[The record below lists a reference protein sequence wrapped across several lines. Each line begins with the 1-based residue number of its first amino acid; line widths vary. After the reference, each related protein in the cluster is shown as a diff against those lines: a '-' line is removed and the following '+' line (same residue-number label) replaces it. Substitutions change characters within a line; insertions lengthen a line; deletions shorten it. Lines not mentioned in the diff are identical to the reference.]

1 MGTAEVLTYCY
12 FVVAIVSAVL
22 FPYEVYFYSSGGIE
36 EQWSQ
41 KDLAVNRVTTIVG
54 FALGSVLAVSLLI
67 NAAVLFAPRH
77 IDPQLPGTVALQA
90 AIPFGKTG
98 LVLALGGML
107 FAFAGAAIETGLSTS
122 YCISQFF
129 GWEWGRYKGKA
140 EAPRFTLTWLVTFFI
155 ALAIVMTGVDPLD
168 LVEYAVVSSIV
179 VLPLSYL
186 PLLLVAND
194 SKYMGKHTNGV
205 FSNVLGWTFL
215 AIISAAALAAVPLF
229 FITSGGQL

>member
-1 MGTAEVLTYCY
+1 
-12 FVVAIVSAVL
+12 
-22 FPYEVYFYSSGGIE
+22 
-36 EQWSQ
+36 
-41 KDLAVNRVTTIVG
+41 
-54 FALGSVLAVSLLI
+54 VSLLI
-67 NAAVLFAPRH
+67 NAAVLFAPRY
-77 IDPQLPGTVALQA
+77 IDPQMPGSVALQA

-98 LVLALGGML
+98 LLLALGGMF

-155 ALAIVMTGVDPLD
+155 ALAIVMTGVSPLD

-215 AIISAAALAAVPLF
+215 TIISAAALAAVPLF